1 MNIEVNLFAVLLA
14 SVVAMAVGF
23 FWYSPALLGKPWM
36 RLMGYT
42 KEDLDKAKKG
52 MAKLYG
58 VSFVLTLVMAYVLFH
73 VMTLSK
79 SFYGYSSTT
88 TGLTSGFW
96 MWLGFIMPVQ
106 ATDTLF
112 GTKNWQ
118 LLGINTGYQL
128 VSLLLMGLTIGLLS

>member
-1 MNIEVNLFAVLLA
+1 MNIEVNIIAVTLA

-23 FWYSPALLGKPWM
+23 FWYSPTAFGKPWM

-42 KEDLDKAKKG
+42 KEDLDQAKKG

-58 VSFVLTLVMAYVLFH
+58 VSFVLTLVSAYVLFH

-128 VSLLLMGLTIGLLS
+128 VSLLAMGLTIGLLS